1 VIEARFRRVNLCKF
15 IRHHRMVAN
24 RGGLSNCSRV
34 ELNCGVGYF
43 AVPAFASW
51 GMIIIFEE
59 LRGLVLKTSGLVDIL
74 RAALA
79 PLAAQID

>member
-1 VIEARFRRVNLCKF
+1 MIEARFRRVNLCKF

-43 AVPAFASW
+43 AKLPTAKAVSEMPQLQSI
-51 GMIIIFEE
+51 G
-59 LRGLVLKTSGLVDIL
+59 
-74 RAALA
+74 RA
-79 PLAAQID
+79 